1 MAADSIQDIQFLGKG
16 YYHIV
21 FKQPETVQTI
31 LNMNPLDLREAKA
44 FFSPWYNGFN
54 AEEGG
59 KTGAK
64 LFKITSFLLN
74 LPLQHKSFLTN
85 IGSQIGIPLTT
96 EETMAA
102 RLKIQWNALN

>member
-21 FKQPETVQTI
+21 FMQSETMHTI
-31 LNMNPLDLREAKA
+31 LNMNHLDLRGAKA

-54 AEEGG
+54 AEEAAR
-59 KTGAK
+59 TGAK
-64 LFKITSFLLN
+64 LFKITTFFLN
-74 LPLQHKSFLTN
+74 LPLQYKSFLTN